1 MPTLKSLQRS
11 LGLGC
16 GKRTW
21 ELHPRSSGTGACHG
35 AVRVTRE
42 AALLCSPSVDVCL
55 GLELLPWEYRQVGR
69 SLCSL
74 PGKTC
79 PFGGSWSGVS
89 GFVSGF
95 AARFG
100 TLFACQ
106 PLDSGLFCLKGGKSP
121 KTLHSWG
128 QEGREKRSP
137 EYLVWAVWALR
148 SHASRWITWG
158 TWHLV

>member
-1 MPTLKSLQRS
+1 MPTLKSSQRS

-16 GKRTW
+16 GKGTG
-21 ELHPRSSGTGACHG
+21 ELHPRSSGTGASRS
-35 AVRVTRE
+35 AVRVKRE
-42 AALLCSPSVDVCL
+42 AALPCSPSVDVCL
-55 GLELLPWEYRQVGR
+55 GLELLPWECRQVGR

-89 GFVSGF
+89 GF

-106 PLDSGLFCLKGGKSP
+106 SLDSGLFCLKGGKSP
-121 KTLHSWG
+121 KTFHSWG

-137 EYLVWAVWALR
+137 EYLVWAV
-148 SHASRWITWG
+148 
-158 TWHLV
+158 

>member
-1 MPTLKSLQRS
+1 MPTLKSSQRS

-16 GKRTW
+16 GKGTG
-21 ELHPRSSGTGACHG
+21 ELHPRSSGTGASRS
-35 AVRVTRE
+35 AVRVKRE
-42 AALLCSPSVDVCL
+42 AALPCSPSVDVCL
-55 GLELLPWEYRQVGR
+55 GLELLPWECRQVGR

-79 PFGGSWSGVS
+79 PFGGSWSG
-89 GFVSGF
+89 VSGF

-121 KTLHSWG
+121 KTFHLWG

-137 EYLVWAVWALR
+137 EYLVWAV
-148 SHASRWITWG
+148 
-158 TWHLV
+158 